1 MKSQTRAGIV
11 LAVLLFAWSTPL
23 AAPFRYF
30 ATMIRTGAE
39 FLAGLTRASD
49 ALAAWLTYLIVAII
63 VALLFWIGKSRQRL
77 YIAGFASLSEV
88 IYHLWICIENNRVYD
103 VSLPITIGLALA
115 LLFLLIPARSPG
127 LWLSD
132 AFIVSLPALIIVEG
146 FFTGLFSALDWP
158 YDLLGPMLI
167 VPSGSLAQNLAGWL
181 SLPMLIWSVLLVIL
195 ALLPQIL
202 LSQGRTKG

>member
-30 ATMIRTGAE
+30 ATLLRTGASA
-39 FLAGLTRASD
+39 LAGLPQVSAPLT
-49 ALAAWLTYLIVAII
+49 AWLTYLILAIF
-63 VALLFWIGKSRQRL
+63 VALLFWLGKSRQRL
-77 YIAGFASLSEV
+77 YIAGFASLAEV
-88 IYHLWICIENNRVYD
+88 LYHLWVCIDNNRVYD

-132 AFIVSLPALIIVEG
+132 AFIVAVPALIVVEG
-146 FFTGLFSALDWP
+146 FLTGLFTALDWP
-158 YDLLGPMLI
+158 LDLLGPMLI
-167 VPSGSLAQNLAGWL
+167 LPGDSLAQNLAGWL
-181 SLPMLIWSVLLVIL
+181 SLPLAIWSVLLLIL
-195 ALLPQIL
+195 ALLPVVL
-202 LSQGRTKG
+202 LSAGRAKG